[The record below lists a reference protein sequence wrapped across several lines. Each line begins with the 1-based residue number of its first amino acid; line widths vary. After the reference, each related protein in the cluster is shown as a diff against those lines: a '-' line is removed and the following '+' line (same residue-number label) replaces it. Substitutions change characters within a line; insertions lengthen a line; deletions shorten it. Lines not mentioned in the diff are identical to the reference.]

1 LGVLYESLAEMHI
14 AQLQLLDLN
23 MTESHGEVWLSEESM
38 IDQ

>member
-14 AQLQLLDLN
+14 AQLLDLN
-23 MTESHGEVWLSEESM
+23 MTESHGEVRLSEESM